1 MYEAQA
7 ADTDAQAPDTD
18 VHTHTHTHTHTPEI
32 GGSPND
38 LCDVTIAQL
47 QKLTPLEGLD
57 I

>member
-1 MYEAQA
+1 MRLKLLILTY
-7 ADTDAQAPDTD
+7 
-18 VHTHTHTHTHTPEI
+18 THIYIPEI

-38 LCDVTIAQL
+38 LCDVAVAEL